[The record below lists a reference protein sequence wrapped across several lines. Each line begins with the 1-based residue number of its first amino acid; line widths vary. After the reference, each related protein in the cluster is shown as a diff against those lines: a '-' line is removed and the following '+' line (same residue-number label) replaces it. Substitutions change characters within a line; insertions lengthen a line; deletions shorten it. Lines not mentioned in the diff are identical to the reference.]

1 MPYDRGN
8 SPLNTR
14 TRILLVINAAQI
26 KQLVLRVLNNRGN
39 IFFFK
44 SKALVKI
51 VIVNNL
57 HIITYHQSQSKK
69 GRNFAFVTH

>member
-1 MPYDRGN
+1 M
-8 SPLNTR
+8 
-14 TRILLVINAAQI
+14 INVAQI

-57 HIITYHQSQSKK
+57 HIITHHQSQSEK